1 MFSDWVSWISAK
13 KKKCHND
20 RGSKIFSNM
29 LGDVVNV
36 QMLGKPVAFDKFL
49 LGFWT
54 QG

>member
-1 MFSDWVSWISAK
+1 MSCSLIECREFQQ

-29 LGDVVNV
+29 LDDVVNV

-49 LGFWT
+49 LGF
-54 QG
+54 